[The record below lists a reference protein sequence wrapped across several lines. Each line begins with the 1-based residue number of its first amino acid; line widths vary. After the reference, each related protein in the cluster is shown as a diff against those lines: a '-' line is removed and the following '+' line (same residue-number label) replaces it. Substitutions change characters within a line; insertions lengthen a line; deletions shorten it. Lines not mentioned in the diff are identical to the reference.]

1 MRDRLRRFWNDDVA
15 SEEVSSHVILMA
27 GAAVFG
33 LAVLGGLGYA
43 AWKFFHHVGRCLNG
57 C

>member
-1 MRDRLRRFWNDDVA
+1 MA
-15 SEEVSSHVILMA
+15 SEEVSSQVILMA